1 MEQEFEKLKKE
12 KEELM
17 QMNEVKSDLISISAH
32 QLRTSLSA
40 LKWILKMFLE
50 KDLGEITF
58 EQESFI
64 KRALINSE
72 RMTTLVNDLLT
83 LNHSEDNKIK
93 FNFKKINILEIIEQ
107 TIFEFSG
114 ETKKKNVEIIFIKP
128 ETITPPIEGDEEM
141 VRVVI
146 QNLLENSIKYS
157 FKDHKIFIALK
168 YNEKNKNVEISIR
181 DNGIGI
187 KESDKE
193 NIFNKFF
200 RAENATEKDPLGS
213 GLGLFTTKNIIER
226 HHGKIWFESTPGSGT
241 TFFITIPTNT
251 KQEINSK

>member
-1 MEQEFEKLKKE
+1 
-12 KEELM
+12 
-17 QMNEVKSDLISISAH
+17 
-32 QLRTSLSA
+32 
-40 LKWILKMFLE
+40 
-50 KDLGEITF
+50 
-58 EQESFI
+58 
-64 KRALINSE
+64 
-72 RMTTLVNDLLT
+72 MTVLVNDLLT

-114 ETKKKNVEIIFIKP
+114 ETRKKDLEVIFIKP
-128 ETITPPIEGDEEM
+128 DTNIPQIDGDEEM
-141 VRVVI
+141 IRVVI

-168 YNEKNKNVEISIR
+168 YNDKNKEIDISIR

-226 HHGKIWFESTPGSGT
+226 HGGKIWFESLPASGT
-241 TFFITIPTNT
+241 TF
-251 KQEINSK
+251 S